1 MCAGCESN
9 GQAKVPSSSMC
20 AGGGSVRREAAALLW
35 VLVLAAAGG
44 GSVVCEAQLRRG
56 YYAGVCPNVES
67 IVRGVVAKKIQQ
79 TPATVGAT
87 VRLFFHDCFVEV
99 RMAVR

>member
-1 MCAGCESN
+1 MDN
-9 GQAKVPSSSMC
+9 
-20 AGGGSVRREAAALLW
+20 GGGSVRRAAAALLW

-44 GSVVCEAQLRRG
+44 GSVCEAQLRRG

-67 IVRGVVAKKIQQ
+67 IVRGVVAKKLQQ

-99 RMAVR
+99 HTQTQHLYTYGTRPHESCRS

>member
-1 MCAGCESN
+1 MHQH
-9 GQAKVPSSSMC
+9 GQRRWQREAC
-20 AGGGSVRREAAALLW
+20 GGGAALGTGARGGRRRQR
-35 VLVLAAAGG
+35 VRGAA
-44 GSVVCEAQLRRG
+44 
-56 YYAGVCPNVES
+56 VCPNVES

-99 RMAVR
+99 SSRS

>member
-1 MCAGCESN
+1 MGA
-9 GQAKVPSSSMC
+9 
-20 AGGGSVRREAAALLW
+20 GGSVKHAVAALLW

-44 GSVVCEAQLRRG
+44 GSVCEAQLRRG

-99 RMAVR
+99 SSRS